1 MRAAELDPELA
12 AVVDEL
18 EALGLPEWHD
28 LSVGAARRLEDEVF
42 SGEPEP
48 PVESVRD
55 LAFDGPHGEVPVR
68 VYRPAAA
75 TGSGEPADID
85 ESADADAPP
94 ARTLVYFHGGGWT
107 LGTLDSI
114 DGPCRELA
122 TRTDAVVVSVDYRL
136 APEHPFPIPVD
147 EAAAAVEWAAD
158 VADSFG
164 GDPDRLGVAG
174 TSAGGA
180 LAAAAA
186 LHAREFDGPDVA
198 GQFLLYPIAG
208 YDFETDSYREN
219 ADGPLLTRA
228 DMEWFYDQYLR
239 SPVDAAN
246 PFAVPLRADDLG
258 GLPPATVV
266 TAGFDP
272 LRDDGL
278 ALAERFAEEGTPVES
293 RHYPAM
299 AHGFCSLTDRVATA
313 EEALSAVAADVR
325 ERL

>member
-18 EALGLPEWHD
+18 EARGLPEWHT
-28 LSVGAARRLEDEVF
+28 LSVAAARRVEDAVF
-42 SGEPEP
+42 SGDPEP
-48 PVESVRD
+48 PVASVRD

-68 VYRPAAA
+68 VYRPAPA
-75 TGSGEPADID
+75 TNT
-85 ESADADAPP
+85 DADSPAAP
-94 ARTLVYFHGGGWT
+94 TLVYFHGGGWT

-122 TRTDAVVVSVDYRL
+122 TRAGAVVVSVDYRL
-136 APEHPFPIPVD
+136 APEHPFPVPVD
-147 EAAAAVEWAAD
+147 EAVAAVEWTAA
-158 VADSFG
+158 VADDLG

-186 LHAREFDGPDVA
+186 LHGRAFDGPDIA
-198 GQFLLYPIAG
+198 GQFLLYPVAG
-208 YDFETDSYREN
+208 HDFETDSYREN

-228 DMEWFYDQYLR
+228 DMKWFYDNYLR

-246 PFAVPLRADDLG
+246 PFAVPLRADSLG

-272 LRDDGL
+272 LRDDGV
-278 ALAERFAEEGTPVES
+278 ALADRFTTEGTPVEH
-293 RHYPAM
+293 RQYPAM
-299 AHGFCSLTDRVATA
+299 AHGFCSLTDRVAA
-313 EEALSAVAADVR
+313 ADEAMDAVAEDVR
-325 ERL
+325 ARL

>member
-18 EALGLPEWHD
+18 EARGLPEWHT
-28 LSVGAARRLEDEVF
+28 LSVAAARRVEDAVF
-42 SGEPEP
+42 SGDLEP
-48 PVESVRD
+48 PVASVRD

-68 VYRPAAA
+68 VYRPATATDTGADSPAA
-75 TGSGEPADID
+75 P
-85 ESADADAPP
+85 
-94 ARTLVYFHGGGWT
+94 TLVYFHGGGWT

-122 TRTDAVVVSVDYRL
+122 TRAGAVVVSVDYRL
-136 APEHPFPIPVD
+136 APEHPFPVPVD
-147 EAAAAVEWAAD
+147 EAVAAVEWTAA
-158 VADSFG
+158 VADDLG

-180 LAAAAA
+180 LAAATA
-186 LHAREFDGPDVA
+186 LHGHAFDGPDLA
-198 GQFLLYPIAG
+198 GQFLLYPVAG
-208 YDFETDSYREN
+208 HDFETDSYREN

-228 DMEWFYDQYLR
+228 DMKWFYDNYLR

-246 PFAVPLRADDLG
+246 PFAVPLRADSLG

-272 LRDDGL
+272 LRDDGV
-278 ALAERFAEEGTPVES
+278 ALADRFKTEGTPVEH
-293 RHYPAM
+293 RQYPAM

-313 EEALSAVAADVR
+313 DEAMDAVAEDVR
-325 ERL
+325 TRL

>member
-18 EALGLPEWHD
+18 ETLGLPEWHT
-28 LSVGAARRLEDEVF
+28 LSVEAARRLEDEVF

-68 VYRPAAA
+68 VYRPA
-75 TGSGEPADID
+75 
-85 ESADADAPP
+85 DALDPETPP

-122 TRTDAVVVSVDYRL
+122 TRTDSVVVSVDYRL
-136 APEHPFPIPVD
+136 APEHPFPVPVD
-147 EAAAAVEWAAD
+147 EAVAAVEWVAD
-158 VADSFG
+158 VADTFG

-180 LAAAAA
+180 LAAVAA
-186 LHAREFDGPDVA
+186 LHAREFDGPAIA

-208 YDFETDSYREN
+208 HDFGTDSYREN

-228 DMEWFYDQYLR
+228 DMEWFYEQYLR
-239 SPVDAAN
+239 SPVDAHN
-246 PFAVPLRADDLG
+246 PFAVPLCADDLG

-278 ALAERFAEEGTPVES
+278 ALTERFAEEGTPVES

-299 AHGFCSLTDRVATA
+299 AHGFCSLTDRVAVA